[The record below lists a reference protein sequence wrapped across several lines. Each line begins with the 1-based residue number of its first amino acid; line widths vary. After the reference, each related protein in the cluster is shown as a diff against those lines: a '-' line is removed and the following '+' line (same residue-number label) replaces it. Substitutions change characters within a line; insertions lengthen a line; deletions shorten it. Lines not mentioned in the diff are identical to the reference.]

1 MSFKLL
7 KTNKQQVGKHLIGIA
22 LFALLLIVVN
32 FIPFDDYYRKI
43 LNLSFI
49 YVTLG
54 LSLNLING
62 YTGLF
67 SLGHYGFM
75 AIGAYVVAVLTM
87 SSESKEAI
95 FMIVPCYDWL
105 KNIQMH
111 YLPALLLAGL
121 VSALLGFLISLPVL
135 RLNDDYLAIASMG
148 FAEIILVLIRT
159 QFRITNG
166 ALGLKGI
173 PRIDS
178 FWLYGGMALLMII
191 FMVLLTTSR
200 RGAAL
205 EAIREDEIAASA
217 VGINAFSHKVVSFTI
232 GSFWAGVGGG
242 LMATLIGTVNP
253 MQFTFQL
260 TFNILLIVVLGGMGH
275 IWGTVVSAI
284 LVTSAM
290 EIMRFLDEPMHF
302 LFINSDGLPGLR
314 MVVLSA
320 LLMIYVI
327 IRATNKKRKNKPALS
342 KKKLEADHA

>member
-1 MSFKLL
+1 
-7 KTNKQQVGKHLIGIA
+7 
-22 LFALLLIVVN
+22 
-32 FIPFDDYYRKI
+32 
-43 LNLSFI
+43 
-49 YVTLG
+49 
-54 LSLNLING
+54 
-62 YTGLF
+62 
-67 SLGHYGFM
+67 
-75 AIGAYVVAVLTM
+75 
-87 SSESKEAI
+87 
-95 FMIVPCYDWL
+95 
-105 KNIQMH
+105 
-111 YLPALLLAGL
+111 
-121 VSALLGFLISLPVL
+121 
-135 RLNDDYLAIASMG
+135 
-148 FAEIILVLIRT
+148 
-159 QFRITNG
+159 
-166 ALGLKGI
+166 
-173 PRIDS
+173 
-178 FWLYGGMALLMII
+178 MALLMII

-302 LFINSDGLPGLR
+302 LFIHSDGLPGLR

-320 LLMIYVI
+320 LLMSYVI
-327 IRATNKKRKNKPALS
+327 MRATNQKR
-342 KKKLEADHA
+342 